1 MVSSLALKC
10 RIIIFKKKSSL
21 AVKMI
26 VFGTFDVK
34 IKIFGYDD

>member
-1 MVSSLALKC
+1 MPNNY
-10 RIIIFKKKSSL
+10 FKKKIKFGS
-21 AVKMI
+21 KMI